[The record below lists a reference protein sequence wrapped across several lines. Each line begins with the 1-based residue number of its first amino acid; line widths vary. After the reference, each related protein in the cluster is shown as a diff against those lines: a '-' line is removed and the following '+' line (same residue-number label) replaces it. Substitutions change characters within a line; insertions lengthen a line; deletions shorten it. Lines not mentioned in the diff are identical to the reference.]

1 MKRKTKI
8 LVLVLALTLSMV
20 DTMYSQIFVAGNSD
34 SPRSK
39 SEFFSG
45 YQGGMTREG
54 SFDDDDPE
62 DPNPDP
68 NPDHPGDDAPIEG
81 YTFLG
86 SGAAALVGFAV
97 LFLIAK
103 RKKKGSSEPK

>member
-20 DTMYSQIFVAGNSD
+20 DTMYSQIFETGEAND
-34 SPRSK
+34 QRK

-45 YQGGMTREG
+45 YQGGMTNNSNDGNSRMIV
-54 SFDDDDPE
+54 
-62 DPNPDP
+62 
-68 NPDHPGDDAPIEG
+68 PGGGGGQGGVPIEG
-81 YTFLG
+81 YTVLG

>member
-8 LVLVLALTLSMV
+8 LVLVLALTFSMV
-20 DTMYSQIFVAGNSD
+20 DTMYSQIFVAGESADN
-34 SPRSK
+34 PRSK

-45 YQGGMTREG
+45 YQGGMTNG
-54 SFDDDDPE
+54 SNDE
-62 DPNPDP
+62 NSKYG
-68 NPDHPGDDAPIEG
+68 PGGGGGQGGVPLEG

-86 SGAAALVGFAV
+86 SGAATLVGFAV